1 MTTPPLLVALLILT
15 TALAAANGSNDD
27 SKGVATLAGAGVTRY
42 RTAIAWGVVTT
53 LAGSLLSLTFAAR
66 ISIVFTNGIVAAPP
80 DPSFAVA
87 VLAGAIFWVGLA
99 TVTRLPV
106 STTHAIVGS
115 MIGAGLLLAPVSIRW
130 VSMATRVAIPLLA
143 SVALSYALSALLS
156 RATRGAP
163 QCVCVDVDAPAP
175 DGAVSPGETSG
186 LTAAAA
192 IGSPRSLLPIVHV
205 ITSTSPRCRV
215 HGPATRRIGLNVNTG
230 HWLTSG
236 AASFARG
243 LNDTP
248 KIWAIGAFGLVPGT
262 LHRNQLLVLIAFAM
276 AAGGAVA
283 AVRVA
288 RRLGEN
294 VVRMNHREGFT
305 ANLTTA
311 FLVGLGA
318 NLGLPMSTTH
328 VSTGAIAGVAGSQ
341 VRRLDPATL
350 RDFVM
355 AWTVTPTIA
364 GLVAFAVLAATRVT
378 IR

>member
-1 MTTPPLLVALLILT
+1 MPPLLVALLILT

-27 SKGVATLAGAGVTRY
+27 AKGVATLAGAGVARY

-53 LAGSLLSLTFAAR
+53 LAGSLLSLTFAAK
-66 ISIVFTNGIVAAPP
+66 IGTVFTNGIVAVPP
-80 DPSFAVA
+80 DPTFAVA
-87 VLAGAIFWVGLA
+87 VLAGAVFWVGLA
-99 TVTRLPV
+99 TLSKFPV

-115 MIGAGLLLAPVSIRW
+115 MIGAGLLMAPVSIRW
-130 VSMATRVAIPLLA
+130 VSMATRVAIPLLV

-156 RATRGAP
+156 RVTRGAP
-163 QCVCVDVDAPAP
+163 QCVCVDVDVPTPAGVVNP
-175 DGAVSPGETSG
+175 VDRSG
-186 LTAAAA
+186 LTTAAAM
-192 IGSPRSLLPIVHV
+192 GSPRSSLPIVHV
-205 ITSTSPRCRV
+205 VTSTCPRCRV
-215 HGPATRRIGLNVNTG
+215 HGPATRRIGLNVNTA

-262 LHRNQLLVLIAFAM
+262 FHPKQLVVLIAFAM

-283 AVRVA
+283 AVRVG

-294 VVRMNHREGFT
+294 VVRMKHREGFT

-311 FLVGLGA
+311 LLVGLGA

-328 VSTGAIAGVAGSQ
+328 ISTGAIAGVAGRL
-341 VRRLDPATL
+341 VRRLDTATL

-355 AWTVTPTIA
+355 AWTVTPAVA
-364 GLVAFAVLAATRVT
+364 GVVAFAVLAATRVM

>member
-1 MTTPPLLVALLILT
+1 MPPHLVALLILT
-15 TALAAANGSNDD
+15 AALAATNGSNDD
-27 SKGVATLAGAGVTRY
+27 CKGVATLAGAGVTRY

-66 ISIVFTNGIVAAPP
+66 ISTVFTTGIVAVPP
-80 DPSFAVA
+80 EPSFAVA
-87 VLAGAIFWVGLA
+87 VLAGAVFWVGLA
-99 TVTRLPV
+99 TLTRLPV

-115 MIGAGLLLAPVSIRW
+115 MIGAGLLLAPASIRW
-130 VSMATRVAIPLLA
+130 GSMATRVAIPLLA

-175 DGAVSPGETSG
+175 AGAVNPADTSG
-186 LTAAAA
+186 LAATAAM
-192 IGSPRSLLPIVHV
+192 GSPRSSLPVLRV
-205 ITSTSPRCRV
+205 IASTSPRCRV
-215 HGPATRRIGLNVNTG
+215 HSPATRRIGFNVNTA

-262 LHRNQLLVLIAFAM
+262 LHPNQLLVLIAFAM

-294 VVRMNHREGFT
+294 VARMNHREGFA

-328 VSTGAIAGVAGSQ
+328 VSTGAIAGVAGRQ
-341 VRRLDPATL
+341 VRRLHLATL

-355 AWTVTPTIA
+355 AWTVTPAIA
-364 GLVAFAVLAATRVT
+364 GLVALAVFAATRLM

>member
-1 MTTPPLLVALLILT
+1 M
-15 TALAAANGSNDD
+15 
-27 SKGVATLAGAGVTRY
+27 TRY

-66 ISIVFTNGIVAAPP
+66 ISTVFTNGIVAAPP

-87 VLAGAIFWVGLA
+87 VLAGAVFWVGLA
-99 TVTRLPV
+99 TLTRLPV

-115 MIGAGLLLAPVSIRW
+115 MIGAGLVLAPVSIKW
-130 VSMATRVAIPLLA
+130 ASVANRVAIPLLA
-143 SVALSYALSALLS
+143 SVAFSYALSALLS

-175 DGAVSPGETSG
+175 AGAVSPGDTSG
-186 LTAAAA
+186 LAAAA
-192 IGSPRSLLPIVHV
+192 AVGSPRSSLPIVRV
-205 ITSTSPRCRV
+205 ITSTSPRCPV
-215 HGPATRRIGLNVNTG
+215 HGPSTRRIGLNVNTA

-248 KIWAIGAFGLVPGT
+248 KIWAVGAFGLVPGT
-262 LHRNQLLVLIAFAM
+262 LHPNQLLVLIAFAM

-288 RRLGEN
+288 RRLGEK

-311 FLVGLGA
+311 LLVGLGA

-328 VSTGAIAGVAGSQ
+328 VSTGAIAGVAGRQ
-341 VRRLDPATL
+341 VRRLDPHTL

-355 AWTVTPTIA
+355 AWTVTPAIA
-364 GLVAFAVLAATRVT
+364 GLVALVVFAAMRVA